1 MIEVYVFLFHYIKK
15 HLSELSYNNTLKQFN
30 SLVERIWRLKNKYN
44 DKNEYY
50 MVITCPI
57 CNVNKF
63 FVYKNRLYKCTS
75 CGSFSKEYLI
85 DNFFGIK
92 SKEDDID
99 YNPGY
104 YNEIIK
110 IKNNFNMISL

>member
-1 MIEVYVFLFHYIKK
+1 MNIIC
-15 HLSELSYNNTLKQFN
+15 
-30 SLVERIWRLKNKYN
+30 
-44 DKNEYY
+44 
-50 MVITCPI
+50 ITCPI

-75 CGSFSKEYLI
+75 CRSFSKEYLI

-110 IKNNFNMISL
+110 MKNNFNNQENQRIRLYEPDGEEVGADYGYLEDYDD